1 MRSRQHLQ
9 TGSVDAGPSPSPIRK
24 YQMTTHFARGM
35 TKATELTK
43 AGKLTEATALIQSLL
58 SDKSPETT
66 SLPENT
72 VIEGEFTPLDGT
84 NRADTTKPAPVPRG
98 TKQPRASL
106 RETLR
111 KIAAGG
117 MPGHARMP
125 KPRVPVPDGA
135 EFVTMTHRAA
145 GDQRDYKLYIP
156 ANRPSAA
163 MPLIVMLHGCTQSPD
178 DFAAGTGMNA
188 LAEQHGFLVAYPA
201 QPNAAN
207 ANKCWNWFKAEDQ
220 GRDRGE
226 PALIAG
232 LTRDIVR
239 DYPVD
244 KGRIFVAGLSAGGAT
259 AAIMGA
265 AYPDLFSAVG
275 VHSGLAIGA
284 ATDIPQAFSAMRSG
298 SSGKLSVKTV
308 PTIVFHGLADVTVH
322 PRNGD
327 AVTAQ
332 ALSSLGGLKG
342 VLSRGKSE
350 GGRSYR
356 KTRYADQNGC
366 TMCEHW
372 EIDGAGH
379 AWAGGHSEGSYTD
392 PIGPSAS
399 QEMLR
404 FFMQHVRR

>member
-1 MRSRQHLQ
+1 
-9 TGSVDAGPSPSPIRK
+9 
-24 YQMTTHFARGM
+24 MTTHFARGM

-43 AGKLTEATALIQSLL
+43 AGKLIEATALIQSLL
-58 SDKSPETT
+58 SDKTPEATA
-66 SLPENT
+66 LPDST
-72 VIEGEFTPLDGT
+72 VIEGDFTPLDGAGG
-84 NRADTTKPAPVPRG
+84 ADTTKPEPAPRG

-117 MPGHARMP
+117 MPAHARVS
-125 KPRVPVPDGA
+125 KPRAPLPNGA
-135 EFVTMTHRAA
+135 EFVTLTHRTA
-145 GDQRDYKLYIP
+145 GDQRDYKLYIL

-163 MPLIVMLHGCTQSPD
+163 MPLIVMLHGCTQTPD

-201 QPNAAN
+201 QPHGAN

-232 LTRDIVR
+232 LTRDISR

-244 KGRIFVAGLSAGGAT
+244 QARIYVAGLSAGGAT

-265 AYPDLFSAVG
+265 AYPDLFGAVG
-275 VHSGLAIGA
+275 VHSGLAVGA
-284 ATDIPQAFSAMRSG
+284 AADIPQAFTAMRSG
-298 SSGKLSVKTV
+298 STGKLSVKTV
-308 PTIVFHGLADVTVH
+308 PTIVFHGMADATVH

-327 AVTAQ
+327 AVIAQ
-332 ALSSLGGLKG
+332 ALWAFGGLKG
-342 VLSRGKSE
+342 VQSKGKSV

-356 KTRYADQNGC
+356 QTRYTDQNGC
-366 TMCEHW
+366 AMCEHW

-392 PIGPSAS
+392 LIGPSAS

-404 FFMQHVRR
+404 FFMQHARR